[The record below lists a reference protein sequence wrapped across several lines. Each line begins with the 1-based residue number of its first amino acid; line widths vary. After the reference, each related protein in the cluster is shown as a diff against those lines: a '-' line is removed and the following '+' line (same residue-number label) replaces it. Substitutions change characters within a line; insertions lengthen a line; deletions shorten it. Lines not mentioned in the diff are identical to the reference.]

1 MPEETA
7 PQAAGPT
14 NTASGVG
21 AGIDDEL
28 LKSILLKTKYLT
40 PEEIHT
46 AENYTKSKRVSLFN
60 YLLTQNILAYEFLG
74 QAVAEYYHTEFADL
88 EVYQPNKQNIAL
100 ITPEVGQTYR
110 VVVYKI
116 TDQTITVATD
126 DPTRTGLVAALQ
138 AIFGQQKPIQ
148 IYYALPDELNEA
160 LLNYRKPLVTRFNQI
175 IQQQNRVAP
184 EIIDEIIRDATAF
197 KASDIHFEPEKDIV
211 VIRFRIDGI
220 LHEAGQLPK
229 QYYDNILNRIKVQ
242 AHMRIDEHN
251 SSQDGAIRYEIGG
264 KPVNVRI
271 SVMPTLDGEKIAI
284 RLLAE
289 YARGLNIKSLGLSN
303 SDRAILERQIRRP
316 YGMVITTGP
325 TGSGKT
331 TTLYALMK
339 LVNRPE
345 INVTT
350 IEDPVEYRLPG
361 VTQIQVNTQTN
372 LDFKEGLR
380 SLVRQD
386 PDVILVGEIR
396 DRETAELAVN
406 AALTGHVLF
415 STFHANDAAS
425 AIPRLLNMG
434 IEPFLLASTLNL
446 VIAQRLVRMIHPNCR
461 FSFNVSM
468 DNLKQIFPQAE
479 AYFKGPV
486 VTLYEGKGC
495 ETCNFTGYHGRTAIF
510 EILTINSKMKDLIM
524 TNPSDNQVAELA
536 KKQGDH
542 TLFIDGIEKI
552 QSGTTTLRELL
563 RTAEPK

>member
-1 MPEETA
+1 MPEDIKPPANTPHGSNPA
-7 PQAAGPT
+7 D
-14 NTASGVG
+14 NTA
-21 AGIDDEL
+21 IDDDL
-28 LKSILLKTKYLT
+28 LKAILIKTNYLT
-40 PEEIHT
+40 ADEIHT
-46 AENYTKSKRVSLFN
+46 AESFTKSKHISLFN
-60 YLLTQNILAYEFLG
+60 YLLSQNILAYEFLG
-74 QAVAEYYHTEFADL
+74 QVVAEYYKVEFADL
-88 EVYQPNKQNIAL
+88 EVFQPSKQNIAL
-100 ITPEVGQTYR
+100 IPPDTGLSYR
-110 VVVYKI
+110 VVVYK
-116 TDQTITVATD
+116 TTPQAITVATD
-126 DPTRTGLVAALQ
+126 NPTKPGLMEALKT
-138 AIFGQQKPIQ
+138 IFGTSKIIQ
-148 IYYALPDELNEA
+148 IFYALPDELNEA
-160 LLNYRKPLVTRFNQI
+160 LLHYRKPLVTRFNQI

-184 EIIDEIIRDATAF
+184 EIIDEIIKDATAY
-197 KASDIHFEPEKDIV
+197 KVSDIHFEPEKDIV
-211 VIRFRIDGI
+211 VIRFRIDGV
-220 LHEAGQLPK
+220 LHEAGQVPK

-251 SSQDGAIRYEIGG
+251 ASQDGAIRYEVDG

-271 SVMPTLDGEKIAI
+271 SVIPTLDGEKIAI

-289 YARGLNIKSLGLSN
+289 YARGLNIKSLGLSHT
-303 SDRAILERQIRRP
+303 DRATLEQQVRRP

-345 INVTT
+345 INITT
-350 IEDPVEYRLPG
+350 IEDPVEYRLLG

-396 DRETAELAVN
+396 DKDTAELAVN

-415 STFHANDAAS
+415 TTFHANDAAS
-425 AIPRLLNMG
+425 AIPRLLDMG

-446 VIAQRLVRMIHPNCR
+446 VIAQRLVRMIHPKCR

-468 DNLKQIFPQAE
+468 DNLKQMFPQAE
-479 AYFKGPV
+479 AYFKGPII
-486 VTLYEGKGC
+486 TLYEGKGC

-510 EILTINSKMKDLIM
+510 EVLNITSKMKELIM
-524 TNPSDNQVAELA
+524 TNPSANQISELA
-536 KKQGDH
+536 KQQGDH
-542 TLFIDGIEKI
+542 TLFSDGVEKI
-552 QSGTTTLRELL
+552 QSGVTTLRELL